1 MILVDADSMP
11 VKDIIIELA
20 QKYNTRVRMY
30 FDSSHIY
37 QSDFAE
43 VRIVDKGKDSVDF
56 YILNDICDNDILITQ
71 DYGLACIAL
80 TKRVT
85 IITQNGMIINEF
97 NINSLLEGRYIRAKS
112 RERIKGP
119 RKRTALNDNSFYN
132 TLDSVLKDKGC
143 D

>member
-37 QSDFAE
+37 QSDYAE
-43 VRIVDKGKDSVDF
+43 VRIVEKGKDSVDF
-56 YILNDICDNDILITQ
+56 YILNDIADNDIIITQ

-85 IITQNGMIINEF
+85 VITQNGLIINEF

-119 RKRTALNDNSFYN
+119 RKRTSQNNSAFYN
-132 TLDSVLKDKGC
+132 TLETILKNEGC
-143 D
+143 